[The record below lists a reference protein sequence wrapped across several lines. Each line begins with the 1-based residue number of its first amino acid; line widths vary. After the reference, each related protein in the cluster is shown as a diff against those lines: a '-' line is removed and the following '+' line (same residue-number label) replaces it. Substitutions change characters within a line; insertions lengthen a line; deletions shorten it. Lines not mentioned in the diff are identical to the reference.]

1 MNIEQSGSHI
11 DHLLSMTR
19 NHHIQLSSMA
29 DLKANILLTMASLVI
44 TFSVRYITETELKY
58 VAFTLICFCIITIIT
73 AAYAV
78 MPKVPL
84 KLHNKRKIDP
94 RDLNFNLLF
103 FGDFQYLSYEEFSK
117 QMGDALNDPSKT
129 YELALKEIYTLGR
142 FLQKKYFFVKLAYI
156 SLIAGFL
163 ASGFM
168 IIMTGIL
175 HKP

>member
-1 MNIEQSGSHI
+1 MKIEQPGSHI
-11 DHLLSMTR
+11 DHLLSITR

-44 TFSVRYITETELKY
+44 TFSVRYITEMNLRY
-58 VAFTLICFCIITIIT
+58 VAFTLIAFCIITIVM

-84 KLHNKRKIDP
+84 KINEAKKNLKDP
-94 RDLNFNLLF
+94 NFNLLF
-103 FGDFQYLSYEEFSK
+103 FGDFQYITYEEFK
-117 QMGDALNDPSKT
+117 EEIEEALNDPSKT
-129 YELALKEIYTLGR
+129 YELALKEIYTLGK

-168 IIMTGIL
+168 MIMTVVM
-175 HKP
+175 HQ